1 MLLWKQMKLGQ
12 GRIGSGGGEN
22 LIRGGSEWSGGR
34 GLMKEDWFHSG
45 IEETDEGMRIS
56 CHHEEKVSVPKL
68 APFLAPSHHFH
79 VLDKP
84 AHKGIYQPP
93 FH

>member
-1 MLLWKQMKLGQ
+1 
-12 GRIGSGGGEN
+12 
-22 LIRGGSEWSGGR
+22 
-34 GLMKEDWFHSG
+34 MKEDRFHLG

-56 CHHEEKVSVPKL
+56 CQNEKKKVPVPKL
-68 APFLAPSHHFH
+68 APFLTPSHHFH

>member
-1 MLLWKQMKLGQ
+1 MLLWKRAKLGQ
-12 GRIGSGGGEN
+12 ERIGKGD
-22 LIRGGSEWSGGR
+22 LIRVGSEWRGGR
-34 GLMKEDWFHSG
+34 GVMKEDWFHLE

-56 CHHEEKVSVPKL
+56 CHNEEKVSVPKL
-68 APFLAPSHHFH
+68 ALFLTPSHHYR

>member
-1 MLLWKQMKLGQ
+1 MKLGQ
-12 GRIGSGGGEN
+12 GRIGGGVGG

-34 GLMKEDWFHSG
+34 GLMKEDRFHLG

-68 APFLAPSHHFH
+68 ALFLTPTPS
-79 VLDKP
+79 LP
-84 AHKGIYQPP
+84 RP
-93 FH
+93 

>member
-1 MLLWKQMKLGQ
+1 MKLGPGEDRQ
-12 GRIGSGGGEN
+12 WWGGD

-34 GLMKEDWFHSG
+34 GLMKEDRFHLG